1 MIFKQ
6 PSSIGRI
13 GRYETDDM
21 GVRWYNI
28 GDVTG
33 SPDTWAVKIIPV
45 EILKQVHIS

>member
-33 SPDTWAVKIIPV
+33 SPDKFGQLRSSQWRF
-45 EILKQVHIS
+45 